1 MLYSPCCIFV
11 SHFPYDD
18 DGLLVRTSAVPSAV
32 VVLRNCEVVD
42 PDVLETAHG
51 TRSETMAIL
60 VKELQGV
67 TKRLRAFP

>member
-42 PDVLETAHG
+42 PDVLETA
-51 TRSETMAIL
+51 R
-60 VKELQGV
+60 
-67 TKRLRAFP
+67 